1 VDKNTA
7 LTKAYRY
14 CAYQER
20 TQAEVRNKL
29 QELELYDDAVE
40 EIIVQLIQE
49 GFVNEERFAKAYASG
64 KFRNLKWGKIKIK
77 QGLKQHGLSEYC
89 IKKGLAEIDGNEYEK
104 TISKLIEKKM
114 PTFKEKIVAIS
125 QQKMIKFLIGK
136 GFEAD
141 IAVEMVKSS
150 H

>member
-1 VDKNTA
+1 MDKNTA
-7 LTKAYRY
+7 LSKAYRY

-29 QELELYDDAVE
+29 QELELYDDAIE
-40 EIIVQLIQE
+40 KIIVQLIQE

-89 IKKGLAEIDGNEYEK
+89 IKKGLTEIDGDEYEK
-104 TISKLIEKKM
+104 TILKLIEKKM
-114 PTFKEKIVAIS
+114 PTFKDKNEAIS

-141 IAVEMVKSS
+141 IAVEKVKRSR
-150 H
+150 